1 MGKAFQPKDTGKL
14 TNEEYGTK
22 KDRRREEALTSNGTV
37 PIKNLKK

>member
-22 KDRRREEALTSNGTV
+22 KDRRREEALTSDGTKSM
-37 PIKNLKK
+37 KNLKK